1 MCLPASTAFYNRSV
15 QADYA
20 DYIAVMAYD
29 EHYVGGDEAGSVAS
43 IGFVEKGVVG
53 YSGRSTGRSDHL
65 RHAIS
70 MRRVWAQSDS
80 GLTSSAY
87 GMEDMQSFLNRN
99 QATSTW
105 SEEAGQYYAEFTE
118 GDTTYMAWIEDA
130 TSLSK
135 KLDVMKENKLAG
147 ASFWKLG
154 FETKDTWQTI
164 KTYFK

>member
-1 MCLPASTAFYNRSV
+1 M
-15 QADYA
+15 
-20 DYIAVMAYD
+20 
-29 EHYVGGDEAGSVAS
+29 
-43 IGFVEKGVVG
+43 EKGVADTLEEVPADQIILG
-53 YSGRSTGRSDHL
+53 MPFY
-65 RHAIS
+65 A
-70 MRRVWAQSDS
+70 RVWAQSDS

-99 QATSTW
+99 QTTSTW